1 MPQTPQSATYI
12 IAWTHIGNRKYSLK
26 AIYLKRGPWLGTVPI
41 GVPTLRTNEVVL
53 HGRTSALH
61 PTPKFKR
68 THHPGS
74 CVIRLE
80 IAGPLDQCNTTWEP
94 AQIAF
99 DLVDDMTTDPVVTVT
114 VDTPAGV
121 LKLMAEPERVGRTL
135 VLHGLHLQ
143 DLSPNAIGP
152 ANLIVL
158 AHVVMQRMDVDE
170 LVVEGGLRTTGA
182 NPGRR
187 PRVLRFSR
195 RIRAAAD
202 RPPSP

>member
-1 MPQTPQSATYI
+1 VFCVFCGSI
-12 IAWTHIGNRKYSLK
+12 FFLIA
-26 AIYLKRGPWLGTVPI
+26 
-41 GVPTLRTNEVVL
+41 
-53 HGRTSALH
+53 RTSDAPFGRPWIIRRDFVRH
-61 PTPKFKR
+61 ADAAVATAGR
-68 THHPGS
+68 HS
-74 CVIRLE
+74 CVVRLE
-80 IAGPLDQCNTTWEP
+80 IPGPLDQYNVMWEP
-94 AQIAF
+94 AQITF

-114 VDTPAGV
+114 VRTPAGV

-143 DLSPNAIGP
+143 DLSPNAIGA

-158 AHVVMQRMDVDE
+158 AHVVMQRMDIDE

-195 RIRAAAD
+195 RVRAAAD
-202 RPPSP
+202 RPPPP